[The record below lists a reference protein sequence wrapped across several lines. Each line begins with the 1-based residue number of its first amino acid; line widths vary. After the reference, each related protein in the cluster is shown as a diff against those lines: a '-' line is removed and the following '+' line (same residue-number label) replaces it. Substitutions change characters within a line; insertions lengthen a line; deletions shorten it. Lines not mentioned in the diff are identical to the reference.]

1 MKPCPQCGAPL
12 QFAANRWIHASPAHC
27 LLITLLATPEEV
39 AEHGATRPL
48 PGARYRK
55 ASASRDGEWKFGYLA
70 QGGEGGAD

>member
-12 QFAANRWIHASPAHC
+12 HFAANRWIHAVPAHC
-27 LLITLLATPEEV
+27 LLITLLATPEEM
-39 AEHGATRPL
+39 AQHRAAPHL

-55 ASASRDGEWKFGYLA
+55 GTEAHAGEWKFGYLA